1 MWYDAF
7 MKLMDMVKKLK
18 NKAAG
23 AAEGLVEKVGKEA
36 LKDGKS
42 KAAAGMLVA
51 AVFAAITASTV
62 FDSPSEIV
70 SKEDISPTPIA
81 ETISMNDILSTAEE
95 AEKHKPRKKKLSSV
109 IKEKL
114 QELPAAVR
122 ITVVLPLYILGTL
135 LTKLLGALFTG
146 VMAPVLAA
154 VLKWAV
160 LALVLWLAAGLILKA
175 IFPDIPLSKLLTL
188 KNLLYCFIGVV
199 CLALL
204 DKCMP
209 LIFSDYKKWMDA
221 FKFTVGI
228 IILISVTVPA
238 ATAIIKHRRDKKM
251 ALEA

>member
-1 MWYDAF
+1 
-7 MKLMDMVKKLK
+7 MKVPDILKKLK
-18 NKAAG
+18 EKAVG
-23 AAEGLVEKVGKEA
+23 AAEELAEKVGKKV

-42 KAAAGMLVA
+42 KAAAGLLVA

-70 SKEDISPTPIA
+70 SSEDISPTPIA
-81 ETISMNDILSTAEE
+81 QTISMNDVLSTAEE
-95 AEKHKPRKKKLSSV
+95 AERHKPRKKKASEA
-109 IKEKL
+109 IKEKI
-114 QELPAAVR
+114 QALPAAVR
-122 ITVVLPLYILGTL
+122 ITVVLPLYILGTII
-135 LTKLLGALFTG
+135 TKLLGAFFST

-154 VLKWAV
+154 VLKWAI
-160 LALVLWLAAGLILKA
+160 LALVLWLAAGLVLKA

-209 LIFSDYKKWMDA
+209 LIFADYKKWMDA
-221 FKFTVGI
+221 FKFAVGLI
-228 IILISVTVPA
+228 IIISLTVPT
-238 ATAIIKHRRDKKM
+238 ATALIKHRRDKKM